1 MQTKFDVGQ
10 QVYIKGRIV
19 AIKIGP
25 SKNQISYTVDIPMFR
40 TGYITAEESE
50 LVEVE
55 VENGAE
61 IRRDSK
67 ECEQTAERGDSDK
80 RSE

>member
-1 MQTKFDVGQ
+1 MQTKFDIGQ

-19 AIKIGP
+19 TIHILG
-25 SKNQISYTVDIPMFR
+25 KNQISYKVDIPMLR
-40 TGYITAEESE
+40 TEYITAKESE
-50 LVEVE
+50 LVE

-61 IRRDSK
+61 IRRDSE
-67 ECEQTAERGDSDK
+67 ECKQTTERGDSDK